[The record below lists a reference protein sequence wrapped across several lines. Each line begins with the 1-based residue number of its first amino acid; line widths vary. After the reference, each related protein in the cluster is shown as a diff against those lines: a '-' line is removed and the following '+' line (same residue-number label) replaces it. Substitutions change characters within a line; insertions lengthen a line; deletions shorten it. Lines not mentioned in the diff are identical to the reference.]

1 MFKFSPLTVNSED
14 KYIEHYIEDI
24 RNYTNSTVHTLEKD
38 AFIFDYKEKNINAT
52 VALEI
57 RNKVQ
62 KIMKP
67 WRTIQVYHPN
77 VNPMD
82 MHWVTNLKQLR
93 KANQTDWIEHRVK
106 TCAVVGNSGILLGSN
121 CGPTI
126 DSMDIII
133 RMNLAEFGFGYSSDV
148 GSRVTYMT
156 INREQLRLVLACFLN
171 MTKADVEE
179 LRRNT
184 TRPVLS
190 AECDNFIRRFRMI
203 QEDVLWLFKG
213 RLPGLQEVLSLLR
226 KRFGLRF
233 KFAYSPLDPINPTL
247 KLWKQKYP
255 TTGLAMYTAATQL
268 CDEISLFGFYPFYTD
283 DSNRTVLHHYYEPEL
298 KYFEVHHK
306 MPQEYK
312 IFLDLDRKGALRLI
326 QNCTSNGMRPRRHGL

>member
-1 MFKFSPLTVNSED
+1 MVLNRSKALWCLLLTTCVSLSWLLWYKAGVWTSSVNNTHMFKFSPLTVKSED
-14 KYIEHYIEDI
+14 KYITHYIEDI
-24 RNYTNSTVHTLEKD
+24 RNYTNSNVHSVEND

-67 WRTIQVYHPN
+67 WRTIQVYRPN

-82 MHWVTNLKQLR
+82 MHWVTNLQQLR
-93 KANQTDWIEHRVK
+93 KSNQTDWIEHRVK

-133 RMNLAEFGFGYSSDV
+133 RMNLAEFGFGFSSDV

-179 LRRNT
+179 LRTNT
-184 TRPVLS
+184 TTPVLS

-213 RLPGLQEVLSLLR
+213 RLPGLQEIMETKTSDYGPCDVHR
-226 KRFGLRF
+226 C
-233 KFAYSPLDPINPTL
+233 YS
-247 KLWKQKYP
+247 
-255 TTGLAMYTAATQL
+255 
-268 CDEISLFGFYPFYTD
+268 
-283 DSNRTVLHHYYEPEL
+283 TV
-298 KYFEVHHK
+298 
-306 MPQEYK
+306 
-312 IFLDLDRKGALRLI
+312 
-326 QNCTSNGMRPRRHGL
+326 